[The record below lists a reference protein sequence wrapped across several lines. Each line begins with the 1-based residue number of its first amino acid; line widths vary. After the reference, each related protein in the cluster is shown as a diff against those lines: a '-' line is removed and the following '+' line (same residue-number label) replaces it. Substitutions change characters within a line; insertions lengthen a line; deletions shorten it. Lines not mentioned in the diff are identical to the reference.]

1 MPKLF
6 RLASV
11 TMSGLRQPVDRTPT
25 EVDLDFEDVT
35 FPSTDGVTLRGW
47 FIPAG
52 SDRAPTVV
60 WVHGWPWNRLGNVAG
75 RVPWPDRSVDHLP
88 ATRALHDAG
97 FHVLMFD
104 LASHGESGER
114 LPLTYGM
121 REKRDYIG
129 AVRYLR
135 TRADVDPE
143 RIGAIGMSA
152 GGSTV
157 LYGTAECQ
165 PIRALVAIQPT
176 KVSIFSRNMARSE
189 AGPLGPAFARMLD
202 VVYWFRRAPVPSS
215 HDPSVPAAGLGDTV
229 VQYVQGTGDQWG
241 EMSDVEHM
249 SAVTPNSAGVI
260 AYPSQERYSGY
271 QYINTHTKDL
281 VDFFAKHL

>member
-1 MPKLF
+1 MPNLF
-6 RLASV
+6 RFAGV
-11 TMSGLRQPVDRTPT
+11 MMNGLRQPVDRTPA
-25 EVDLDFEDVT
+25 EVGLDYEDVS
-35 FPSTDGVTLRGW
+35 FPSTDGIGLRGW

-52 SDRAPTVV
+52 VKRAPTVV

-75 RVPWPDRSVDHLP
+75 RVPWRDRTVDHLP
-88 ATRALHDAG
+88 PTKALHDAG
-97 FHVLMFD
+97 LNVLMFD
-104 LASHGESGER
+104 LASHGESGDR

-121 REKRDYIG
+121 REKNDYVG

-135 TRADVDPE
+135 TRPDVDPE

-176 KVSIFSRNMARSE
+176 KVSIFSRNMARTE
-189 AGPLGPAFARMLD
+189 FGPLGPLFAQMLNI
-202 VVYWFRRAPVPSS
+202 VYWFRRAPLPNS
-215 HDPSVPAAGLGDTV
+215 HDPSIPARGLGDTV

-241 EMSDVEHM
+241 QMQDVEHM

-260 AYPSQERYSGY
+260 RYPSTERYSGY
-271 QYINTHTKDL
+271 QYISTNTDELVEFFTKNL
-281 VDFFAKHL
+281 